1 MVDCT
6 LERNDSNILMHDF
19 SGMPEMHASAETL
32 NFLRF
37 FAANF
42 KPMAEA

>member
-6 LERNDSNILMHDF
+6 HERNDSNILMHEFGGSDRL
-19 SGMPEMHASAETL
+19 HASDDTL

-42 KPMAEA
+42 KPMALA